1 MKKRRCDNNK
11 SVRQVKKALPLLREK
26 FPHAEIRLVFKES
39 KRHGSHC
46 FNLVLDTLMG
56 KRKIT
61 VIKTN
66 KAYNSNLGVIRK
78 AERFLD
84 KSLIW
89 EIGYHLHTESI

>member
-26 FPHAEIRLVFKES
+26 LNAEIRLVFKEGR
-39 KRHGSHC
+39 RHGSHC
-46 FNLVLDTLMG
+46 FNLVLDTLMA

-66 KAYNSNLGVIRK
+66 KSYNSNLGVIRK

-89 EIGYHLHTESI
+89 EIGYHLHT

>member
-11 SVRQVKKALPLLREK
+11 SVRQVKKALRLLREK

-78 AERFLD
+78 AEKFLD

-89 EIGYHLHTESI
+89 EIGYHLHT

>member
-1 MKKRRCDNNK
+1 MKKRRCVNNK

-26 FPHAEIRLVFKES
+26 FPHADIRLVFKEGR
-39 KRHGSHC
+39 RHGSHC
-46 FNLVLDTLMG
+46 FNLVLDTLMA

-78 AERFLD
+78 AEKFLD

-89 EIGYHLHTESI
+89 EIGYYLHT